1 MKRARIIYN
10 RTAGKESIE
19 RELPRI
25 LERLESYGLETSCHA
40 TRCKGDGLE
49 AARQSMERGFDIVI
63 AAGGD
68 GTIHEVVNGL
78 ATGGK
83 RPRLGVLPCG
93 TSNDFARSL
102 KLPKDLLQACDVI
115 GQGGIRRIDVG
126 RLDDRFFI
134 NVAAAGWLTEVSYE
148 APSRLKSAI
157 GPLAYYA
164 KGLEKI
170 GSLLHP
176 FHVQLEASDRS
187 FSEEILLFVVANS
200 PSIGGFER
208 LAPQAD
214 VSDGRMDVLVV
225 KKGNIADLIHL
236 MGLVRKGEHI
246 HDERILYFQTDFLS
260 ITSQKPMRLNLDG
273 EWGGELSGKIEIL
286 KGYIEICY
294 PMSMQQRVNLRSQA
308 SG

>member
-10 RTAGKESIE
+10 RTAGKECIE
-19 RELPRI
+19 RELPGI
-25 LERLESYGLETSCHA
+25 LERLESYELETSCHA
-40 TRCKGDGLE
+40 TRCEGDALE

-78 ATGGK
+78 ALGDK
-83 RPRLGVLPCG
+83 RPRLGILPCG

-102 KLPKDLLQACDVI
+102 KLPKDLIQACDVI
-115 GQGGIRRIDVG
+115 GQGQFRPMDVG
-126 RLDDRFFI
+126 RLGERFFI

-148 APSRLKSAI
+148 APSRLKAAI

-170 GSLLHP
+170 GSLLRP
-176 FHVQLEASDRS
+176 FTVQLETSEGR
-187 FSEEILLFVVANS
+187 FSEEIMLFMVANS
-200 PSIGGFER
+200 SSIGGFEK

-214 VSDGRMDVLVV
+214 ISDGKMDVLVV
-225 KKGNIADLIHL
+225 KKGNLADLIQL
-236 MGLVRKGEHI
+236 LGLVRKGEHI
-246 HDERILYFQTDFLS
+246 HDDRILYFQTDRLQVIS
-260 ITSQKPMRLNLDG
+260 EKPMQLNLDG

-286 KGYIEICY
+286 GGYLDVCS
-294 PMSMQQRVNLRSQA
+294 PMRIKQRVNLRSKA